1 MLPHLQLPAKSANIL
16 CILASHWRSARYS
29 TWTAAAHHV
38 SESARHAQVVRH
50 WAALS
55 LGDSHAAG
63 VSTDAEC
70 YTWGCNDLGQL
81 GYMGESKQ
89 LPTKMD
95 ILRGW
100 DVKAIACG
108 CASSYSLEISLT
120 ACLCCRALQD
130 WPKATARP
138 R

>member
-1 MLPHLQLPAKSANIL
+1 M
-16 CILASHWRSARYS
+16 
-29 TWTAAAHHV
+29 
-38 SESARHAQVVRH
+38 RH

-70 YTWGCNDLGQL
+70 YTWGCNELGQL
-81 GYMGESKQ
+81 GYSVGDSKHV
-89 LPTKMD
+89 PTKMD

-108 CASSYSLEISLT
+108 CGPTFRCLRLLTLSSL
-120 ACLCCRALQD
+120 
-130 WPKATARP
+130 
-138 R
+138 

>member
-1 MLPHLQLPAKSANIL
+1 MSHQASTALGPPA
-16 CILASHWRSARYS
+16 
-29 TWTAAAHHV
+29 WTAAASHV
-38 SESARHAQVVRH
+38 SESAYHAQVVRH

-108 CASSYSLEISLT
+108 CASSHLLE
-120 ACLCCRALQD
+120 AFPAVCLCCRVLQD
-130 WPKATARP
+130 TQEAAAWL
-138 R
+138 

>member
-1 MLPHLQLPAKSANIL
+1 MSE
-16 CILASHWRSARYS
+16 
-29 TWTAAAHHV
+29 AAHHL
-38 SESARHAQVVRH
+38 QVVRH

-81 GYMGESKQ
+81 GYMGDSKQ

-108 CASSYSLEISLT
+108 CATPPAASSGPCCCPWAARYAIS
-120 ACLCCRALQD
+120 RSVM
-130 WPKATARP
+130 RV
-138 R
+138 

>member
-1 MLPHLQLPAKSANIL
+1 MS
-16 CILASHWRSARYS
+16 RG
-29 TWTAAAHHV
+29 V
-38 SESARHAQVVRH
+38 SENAYHAQVVRH

-108 CASSYSLEISLT
+108 CAASQLLVASPAACPCSEVLQKVLKTT
-120 ACLCCRALQD
+120 AC
-130 WPKATARP
+130 P